1 MVISIDI
8 YILTFMPDLHG
19 PDSHIVGRI
28 NIDRRSRVSISAQIA
43 RQLTWLIATGVVK
56 PDSFM
61 PTIANLAQ
69 HLGVNVHTVRAA
81 YRQLADDGLV
91 SMRRGSR
98 TLVLGYDRDQAWS
111 RRENRQSSFT
121 IGVLVPSF
129 TDYYAE
135 FLDAIS
141 NASEVEGWLP
151 VICQTRHYDPRV
163 VSRDIDQ
170 LFSRNVDGIIVIHF
184 DRPDRQ
190 TSDIFRSASDLRPF
204 VFVDSTCA
212 DSGSRIVVDEA
223 AAGFKAINHLIGH
236 GHRRIGFVDPAAGW
250 GVSRFVEGSSPAL
263 AAVGASIEDGLIV
276 AASDW
281 SLEAGAKAATQLL
294 EHAKPPTAIF
304 CAGDVLALGAITAI
318 RELGGRV
325 PEDVAVMGYGEI
337 PFAAL
342 AAPSLSTTR
351 LPADDLGYEAVR
363 TLRRAI
369 VTGAAQP
376 PVTFETRLMP
386 RQSCDCSQTSGSPA
400 VR

>member
-1 MVISIDI
+1 M
-8 YILTFMPDLHG
+8 
-19 PDSHIVGRI
+19 DSKSHSVPNLVARV
-28 NIDRRSRVSISAQIA
+28 NIDRGSRVALAAQIA
-43 RQLTWLIATGVVK
+43 RQLTWLIATGVAR
-56 PDSFM
+56 PDSFL
-61 PTIANLAQ
+61 PTIADMAQ
-69 HLGVNVHTVRAA
+69 HLSVNIHTVRAA

-141 NASEVEGWLP
+141 KASEIEGWLP

-163 VSRDIDQ
+163 VARDVDQ
-170 LFSRNVDGIIVIHF
+170 LLSRNVDGIIVIHF
-184 DRPDRQ
+184 DRPDSK
-190 TSDIFRSASDLRPF
+190 TAEIFRSASALRPF
-204 VFVDSTCA
+204 VFVDSHSA
-212 DSGSRIVVDEA
+212 DTGSRIVVDEA
-223 AAGFKAINHLIGH
+223 EAGFKAVSHLLEH

-250 GVSRFVEGSSPAL
+250 GHSRFVEGSTPAL
-263 AAVGASIEDGLIV
+263 AAAGVRLEDRLVV

-281 SLEAGAKAATQLL
+281 SLEAGAKAAAQLL
-294 EHAKPPTAIF
+294 EFDRPPTAIF

-318 RELGGRV
+318 KELGGRV
-325 PEDVAVMGYGEI
+325 PDDIAVMGYGEI

-376 PVTFETRLMP
+376 PVTFETRLML
-386 RQSCDCSQTSGSPA
+386 RESCNCPESAGLGQRA
-400 VR
+400 R

>member
-1 MVISIDI
+1 MK
-8 YILTFMPDLHG
+8 G
-19 PDSHIVGRI
+19 ASHWVPTLVGRI
-28 NIDRRSRVSISAQIA
+28 NIDRRSRVALAAQIA
-43 RQLTWLIATGVVK
+43 RQLTWLIATGVAK
-56 PDSFM
+56 PDSFL
-61 PTIANLAQ
+61 PTIADLAQ
-69 HLGVNVHTVRAA
+69 HLRVNVHTVRAA

-91 SMRRGSR
+91 FMRRGSR

-141 NASEVEGWLP
+141 KASEIEGWLP

-163 VSRDIDQ
+163 VSRDVDQ

-184 DRPDRQ
+184 DRPDSK
-190 TSDIFRSASDLRPF
+190 TAEIFRSASALRPF
-204 VFVDSTCA
+204 VFVDSHSA
-212 DSGSRIVVDEA
+212 DSGSQIVVDEA
-223 AAGFKAINHLIGH
+223 AAGFKAISHLIGH
-236 GHRRIGFVDPAAGW
+236 GHRRIGFVDPAAAW
-250 GVSRFVEGSSPAL
+250 GLSRFVEGSSPAL
-263 AAVGASIEDGLIV
+263 TAAGVPLEDRLVV

-281 SLEAGAKAATQLL
+281 SLEAGAKAAAQLL
-294 EHAKPPTAIF
+294 EVDRPPTAIF

-318 RELGGRV
+318 KELGGRV
-325 PEDVAVMGYGEI
+325 PDDIAVMGYGEI

-369 VTGAAQP
+369 VTGAVQP
-376 PVTFETRLMP
+376 PVTFETHLILRESCNCPESAGLSQRP
-386 RQSCDCSQTSGSPA
+386 R
-400 VR
+400 

>member
-1 MVISIDI
+1 MLDSH
-8 YILTFMPDLHG
+8 DL
-19 PDSHIVGRI
+19 DSHIVGRI

-43 RQLTWLIATGVVK
+43 RQLTWLVATGVARR
-56 PDSFM
+56 DSFL

-121 IGVLVPSF
+121 IGILVPSF

-135 FLDAIS
+135 FLDAAS

-163 VSRDIDQ
+163 VSRDLDQ

-184 DRPDRQ
+184 DRPDEK
-190 TSDIFRSASDLRPF
+190 TSGLFRSAAELRPF
-204 VFVDSTCA
+204 VFVDSNCA
-212 DSGSRIVVDEA
+212 DRGSQIVVDEA
-223 AAGFKAINHLIGH
+223 SAGFKAIDHLIGH
-236 GHRRIGFVDPAAGW
+236 GHRRIGIVDPAAGW
-250 GVSRFVEGSSPAL
+250 GESRFVEGSSPAL
-263 AAVGASIEDGLIV
+263 ASVGARIEEGLVV

-281 SLEAGAKAATQLL
+281 SLEAGAKAAAQLL
-294 EHAKPPTAIF
+294 ERHNPPTAIF
-304 CAGDVLALGAITAI
+304 CAGDVLALGAISAI

-325 PEDVAVMGYGEI
+325 PQDIAVMGYGEI

-376 PVTFETRLMP
+376 PVTFETRLVP
-386 RQSCDCSQTSGSPA
+386 RESCDCSQTAGIGRAPA
-400 VR
+400 DT

>member
-1 MVISIDI
+1 M
-8 YILTFMPDLHG
+8 Y
-19 PDSHIVGRI
+19 DSPEPSPSIVGRI
-28 NIDRRSRVSISAQIA
+28 DIDRRSRVSLSAQIA
-43 RQLTWLIATGVVK
+43 RQLTWLIATGVAK
-56 PDSFM
+56 PDSFL
-61 PTIANLAQ
+61 PTIADLAQ
-69 HLGVNVHTVRAA
+69 HLSVNVHTVRAA
-81 YRQLADDGLV
+81 YRQLADDGLA

-98 TLVLGYDRDQAWS
+98 TRVLGYDRDQAWS

-135 FLDAIS
+135 FLDAVS

-151 VICQTRHYDPRV
+151 VICQTRHYDARV
-163 VSRDIDQ
+163 VSRDVDQ
-170 LFSRNVDGIIVIHF
+170 LLSRNVDGIIVIHF
-184 DRPDRQ
+184 DRPDEK
-190 TSDIFRSASDLRPF
+190 TSDILRSASALRPF

-212 DSGSRIVVDEA
+212 DTGSRIVVDEA
-223 AAGFKAINHLIGH
+223 VAGFKAINHLIGH

-263 AAVGASIEDGLIV
+263 AAVGAPIDSRLV
-276 AASDW
+276 AAASDW

-294 EHAKPPTAIF
+294 QSDNPPTAIF

-325 PEDVAVMGYGEI
+325 PDDVAVMGYGEI

-342 AAPSLSTTR
+342 AAPSLSTPR

-376 PVTFETRLMP
+376 PVTFETRLIP
-386 RQSCDCSQTSGSPA
+386 RESCNCSEFAGTRQAPA
-400 VR
+400 NNQMEEE

>member
-1 MVISIDI
+1 
-8 YILTFMPDLHG
+8 MPDSCN
-19 PDSHIVGRI
+19 PDPHIVGRI

-43 RQLTWLIATGVVK
+43 RQLTWLIATGVAK
-56 PDSFM
+56 RESFL

-81 YRQLADDGLV
+81 YRQLADGGLV

-135 FLDAIS
+135 FLDAVS
-141 NASEVEGWLP
+141 NASEIEGWLP

-163 VSRDIDQ
+163 VSRDLDQ
-170 LFSRNVDGIIVIHF
+170 LFSRNVDGIVVIHF
-184 DRPDRQ
+184 DRPDAK
-190 TSDIFRSASDLRPF
+190 TSELFRSASDLRPF
-204 VFVDSTCA
+204 VFVDSNCA

-223 AAGFKAINHLIGH
+223 VAGFKAVNHLIGH

-250 GVSRFVEGSSPAL
+250 GESRFVEGSLPAL
-263 AAVGASIEDGLIV
+263 TGVGAPVEDGLVV

-294 EHAKPPTAIF
+294 QCDNPPTAIF
-304 CAGDVLALGAITAI
+304 CAGDVLALGAISAI
-318 RELGGRV
+318 RALGWRV
-325 PEDVAVMGYGEI
+325 PHDVAVMGYGEI

-351 LPADDLGYEAVR
+351 LPADALGYEAVR

-369 VTGAAQP
+369 VTGADQP
-376 PVTFETRLMP
+376 SVTFETSLMP
-386 RQSCDCSQTSGSPA
+386 RQSCDCSRPVGIGQETTDT
-400 VR
+400 